1 MNIRDVPN
9 DKEQFKGKSDMR
21 KLVYATRD
29 DGSYTQVNSE
39 GWEVENMATRQAWDA
54 VEEELAAIREQVKRK
69 ELSPIVYHMHRSL
82 MELSV
87 LARYMHKWQWQVKR
101 HFKPAVFEKLDTA
114 MLERY
119 AAVFNISVEE
129 LKQPLL

>member
-9 DKEQFKGKSDMR
+9 DKESFKGKSDMR

-54 VEEELAAIREQVKRK
+54 VEEELNNIRERVRRR
-69 ELSPIVYHMHRSL
+69 ELSPVAYHMHRSL
-82 MELSV
+82 MELPV
-87 LARYMHKWQWQVKR
+87 LARYMRKWKWQVKR
-101 HFKPAVFEKLDTA
+101 HFRPAVFEKLDAAT
-114 MLERY
+114 LERY
-119 AAVFNISVEE
+119 ASVFNITVEE
-129 LKQPLL
+129 LKQPL